1 MNKMSIRLYISTAFK
16 NVKKVFELKM
26 TCNYYISTALKN
38 TCEHL
43 IYAWMIGNYTLLYS
57 IINEMTGKFYIS
69 KEIKNIV
76 DILVNE
82 ITHRKIQ
89 YILPTIE

>member
-1 MNKMSIRLYISTAFK
+1 
-16 NVKKVFELKM
+16 
-26 TCNYYISTALKN
+26 
-38 TCEHL
+38 
-43 IYAWMIGNYTLLYS
+43 MIGNYTLLYS